1 MKRSAILVASALFV
15 ARAAAGAEPAHG
27 PDARVRDLV
36 YAADDAYRD
45 GRYDEAAD
53 AFEEAYRVH
62 PQAALLFNVA
72 KCHEKSWLL
81 RTREADLRAAV
92 AAYRRYLA
100 AVDRSSPKSRHGE
113 AEIALER
120 LTPAFDKLG
129 APAAAP
135 LENPKSAPRTTRLM
149 VGASVVGAS
158 ARVDDAPAKPLP
170 FLEHVSAGKHRVRV
184 TCPEYLDEDRE
195 VVVAEGELTPIH
207 AEMRPAPGDL
217 VVRAPEGTAIYV
229 DGRFAGRAPLPA
241 ALRVP
246 AGDHDVA
253 LLDGGRVPWGRR
265 VTVARASNAVVEG
278 APKRSTYRW
287 AAYGLA
293 GLAVLAGAGAGYEA
307 GTALVR
313 DLRVRRFLT
322 RREQGEPLG
331 ERDLAN
337 YASDVAAHEE
347 AQSRAL
353 TFAIVTSVL
362 GLGAA
367 GLYFIDKPT
376 VADVVYEHE
385 APANTDPPRVSVTPV
400 FTTTG
405 ASIDFTLRF

>member
-1 MKRSAILVASALFV
+1 MKRSAFVIGFTVIV
-15 ARAAAGAEPAHG
+15 ARAAAAAEPAHG
-27 PDARVRDLV
+27 ADARVRDLV

-45 GRYDEAAD
+45 GRYEEAAD

-81 RTREADLRAAV
+81 RTRDADLRAAV

-100 AVDRSSPKSRHGE
+100 AVDRTSPKSRHGE
-113 AEIALER
+113 AEVALER
-120 LTPAFDKLG
+120 LTPAMDKLG
-129 APAAAP
+129 ASAAP
-135 LENPKSAPRTTRLM
+135 PVEATRSAARATRLM
-149 VGASVVGAS
+149 IGASVVGAS
-158 ARVDDAPAKPLP
+158 VRIDDAPPKPLP
-170 FLEHVSAGKHRVRV
+170 FLEPVSAGKHRVRV
-184 TCPEYLDEDRE
+184 TCAEYLDEDRE

-217 VVRAPEGTAIYV
+217 TVRAPEGTAIYV
-229 DGRFAGRAPLPA
+229 DGRFAGRAPLA
-241 ALRVP
+241 SALRLA

-265 VTVARASNAVVEG
+265 VVVGRASSAVIEG
-278 APKRSTYRW
+278 EPKRSTYRW
-287 AAYGLA
+287 ASYGLA
-293 GLAVLAGAGAGYEA
+293 GLAILAGAGAGYEA
-307 GTALVR
+307 GTAIVR

-322 RREQGEPLG
+322 RREQGEPLD

-376 VADVVYEHE
+376 VADVAYEHE
-385 APANTDPPRVSVTPV
+385 PPAIAEPPRVTARPS